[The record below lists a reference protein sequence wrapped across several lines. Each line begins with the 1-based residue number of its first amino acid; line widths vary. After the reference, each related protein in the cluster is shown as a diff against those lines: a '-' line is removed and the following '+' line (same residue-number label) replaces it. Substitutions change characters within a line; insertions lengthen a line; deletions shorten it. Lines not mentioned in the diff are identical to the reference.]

1 MKKLVLLMLLLL
13 AGITTQA
20 QDKKNKNAKYDNEV
34 NGNCDQC
41 KKRIE
46 KAAYSVKGV
55 KSAAWSEESKNLHL
69 IMDESKGSIND
80 VHAAVAKAGHDTD
93 KLKADDKDY
102 SDLHSCCQYPR
113 E

>member
-1 MKKLVLLMLLLL
+1 MLIML

-20 QDKKNKNAKYDNEV
+20 QEKKNKNAKYDIEV
-34 NGNCDQC
+34 KGNCDQC

-55 KSAAWSEESKNLHL
+55 KSAAWSEENGNLHL
-69 IMDESKGSIND
+69 IVDESKCSVRD

-93 KLKADDKDY
+93 KVKAEDEDY
-102 SDLHSCCQYPR
+102 KNLHSCCQYTR
-113 E
+113 G